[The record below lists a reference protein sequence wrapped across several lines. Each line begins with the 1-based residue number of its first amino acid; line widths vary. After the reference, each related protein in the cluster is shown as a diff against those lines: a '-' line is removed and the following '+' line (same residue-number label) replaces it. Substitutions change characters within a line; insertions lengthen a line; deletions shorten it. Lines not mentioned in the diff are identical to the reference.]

1 MKGESPTLNSRG
13 YLSRKFEDTFTTHEA
28 FHKYLKSYWI
38 LNAAKFLG
46 YCQYLFWLNNVNL
59 GEGNFTPLLSTG
71 VCATAWKISIKT
83 SLNAA
88 SSRTFVTIAL
98 KLIWFFTI
106 SLERQDVN
114 RACLLSVLC
123 TFYLRPVSRGI
134 ILESLSLFLPLY
146 LKGNIHE
153 KSSKS
158 WKY

>member
-28 FHKYLKSYWI
+28 FHKYLKNYWI
-38 LNAAKFLG
+38 LNVAKFLG
-46 YCQYLFWLNNVNL
+46 YCQYFYWLNNVNL

-98 KLIWFFTI
+98 KLIVK
-106 SLERQDVN
+106 LD
-114 RACLLSVLC
+114 LSRIPNLVFHHIPRE
-123 TFYLRPVSRGI
+123 TGR
-134 ILESLSLFLPLY
+134 
-146 LKGNIHE
+146 
-153 KSSKS
+153 KSSMS
-158 WKY
+158 SERLMYVLFTSCVQRDYSRVTESVSSPLS